1 MNEAVNKLA
10 AAIPSALQKIKIF
23 RLPAPGSRLP
33 ASSNYTRLKKTA
45 AVGIKSIYA
54 HGLRSLL
61 TVLGIVIGV
70 AAVISMLAVSEGAS
84 FEAQQQFRALGSN
97 NIIVKSV
104 KPASME
110 SSGMPGRP
118 QAISYGLTYEDI
130 ITIQETI
137 PGINNVIPSRI
148 IKRDVRHLGRAVST
162 DVVGTTTDY
171 PISRNY
177 NLRAGRFFT
186 DEEMVEQRNVVVLSE
201 EVATALFPMSEA
213 MGESI
218 RIDGNY
224 YNVIGVMESEAYSN
238 LGRSQAGSSN
248 SAPSRIF
255 IPLSAARYR
264 FGETLVRQSS
274 SGVEMET
281 IQLHEAIIQ
290 VSDQEQVESVGKIIE
305 EILARRH
312 RHMDYAVEVPLALI
326 RQAEES
332 ALRDQIVA
340 GAIAGISLLVGGI
353 GIMNIMLASVTERTR
368 EIGIRRALGAKKKDI
383 VLQFLIEAVI
393 LSGVGGLIGV
403 VLGVAI
409 PIIISVF
416 WGMTTIVTLTAPIL
430 AFSISAFIGVVFGI
444 YPSMRAAD
452 MDPVEA
458 LRHQ

>member
-1 MNEAVNKLA
+1 MTNALKHSPV
-10 AAIPSALQKIKIF
+10 PSALQRLTLHLQPVYWTRF
-23 RLPAPGSRLP
+23 R
-33 ASSNYTRLKKTA
+33 KTA
-45 AVGIKSIYA
+45 EVGIKSIHA

-97 NIIVKSV
+97 NIIIKSV
-104 KPASME
+104 KPASLEANGGSNM
-110 SSGMPGRP
+110 RP

-130 ITIQETI
+130 LTIQQTI
-137 PGINNVIPSRI
+137 PGIRNIIPSRI
-148 IKRDVRHLGRAVST
+148 IKKDVRHLGRDIST
-162 DVVGTTTDY
+162 DVVGTTIDY
-171 PISRNY
+171 PVSRNY
-177 NLRAGRFFT
+177 NLRSGRFFS
-186 DEEMVEQRNVVVLSE
+186 DEEVLAQRNVAVISD
-201 EVATALFPMSEA
+201 EVASALFPMTDPL
-213 MGESI
+213 GESI

-224 YNVIGVMESEAYSN
+224 YNIVGVMEPEAYSN

-248 SAPSRIF
+248 AAPTRIF

-264 FGETLVRQSS
+264 FGETLVRQAA

-281 IQLHEAIIQ
+281 VELHEAIIQ
-290 VSDQEQVESVGKIIE
+290 VEDQAQVEAVGQIIE
-305 EILARRH
+305 QILERRH
-312 RHMDYAVEVPLALI
+312 RRVDYAVEVPLALI

-368 EIGIRRALGAKKKDI
+368 EIGIRRALGARKKDI
-383 VLQFLIEAVI
+383 VQQFLIEAVI

-403 VLGVAI
+403 VIGILI
-409 PIIISVF
+409 PVIISMF
-416 WGMTTIVTLTAPIL
+416 WGMTTIVTITAPLL
-430 AFSISAFIGVVFGI
+430 AFSISALIGVVFGI
-444 YPSMRAAD
+444 YPSIRAAN

-458 LRHQ
+458 LRHA

>member
-1 MNEAVNKLA
+1 MTDSVNHATA
-10 AAIPSALQKIKIF
+10 ASVLQ
-23 RLPAPGSRLP
+23 RLTVHLRPV
-33 ASSNYTRLKKTA
+33 YWTRLRKTA
-45 AVGIKSIYA
+45 EVGIKSIHA

-104 KPASME
+104 KPASLE
-110 SSGMPGRP
+110 ASGGSNMRP
-118 QAISYGLTYEDI
+118 QAIAYGLTYEDI
-130 ITIQETI
+130 LTIQQTI
-137 PGINNVIPSRI
+137 PGISNVIPSRI
-148 IKRDVRHLGRAVST
+148 IKKDVRHLGRDIST
-162 DVVGTTTDY
+162 DVVGTTVDY

-177 NLRAGRFFT
+177 SLRSGRFFSA
-186 DEEMVEQRNVVVLSE
+186 DEMLAQRNVAVISD
-201 EVATALFPMSEA
+201 EVASALFPMTDPL
-213 MGESI
+213 GESI

-224 YNVIGVMESEAYSN
+224 YNIVGVMEPEAYSN

-248 SAPSRIF
+248 AAPTRIF

-264 FGETLVRQSS
+264 FGETLVRQAT

-281 IQLHEAIIQ
+281 VELHEAIIQ
-290 VSDQEQVESVGKIIE
+290 VEDQTQVEAVGQIIE
-305 EILARRH
+305 QILERRH
-312 RHMDYAVEVPLALI
+312 RRVDYAVEVPLALI

-368 EIGIRRALGAKKKDI
+368 EIGIRRALGARKKDI
-383 VLQFLIEAVI
+383 VQQFLIEAVI

-403 VLGVAI
+403 VIGILI
-409 PIIISVF
+409 PVIISLF
-416 WGMTTIVTLTAPIL
+416 WGMTTIVTITAPLL
-430 AFSISAFIGVVFGI
+430 AFSISALIGVVFGI
-444 YPSMRAAD
+444 YPSIRAAN

-458 LRHQ
+458 LRHA

>member
-1 MNEAVNKLA
+1 MTDSVNHATA
-10 AAIPSALQKIKIF
+10 ASVLQ
-23 RLPAPGSRLP
+23 RLTVHLRPV
-33 ASSNYTRLKKTA
+33 YWTRLRKTA
-45 AVGIKSIYA
+45 EVGIKSIHA

-104 KPASME
+104 KPASLE
-110 SSGMPGRP
+110 ASGGSNMRP
-118 QAISYGLTYEDI
+118 QAIAYGLTYEDI
-130 ITIQETI
+130 LTIQQTI
-137 PGINNVIPSRI
+137 PGISNVIPSRI
-148 IKRDVRHLGRAVST
+148 IKKDVRHLGRDIST
-162 DVVGTTTDY
+162 DVVGTTVDY

-177 NLRAGRFFT
+177 SLRSGRFFSA
-186 DEEMVEQRNVVVLSE
+186 DEMLAQRNVAVISD
-201 EVATALFPMSEA
+201 EVASALFPMTDPL
-213 MGESI
+213 GESI

-224 YNVIGVMESEAYSN
+224 YNIVGVMEPEAYSN

-248 SAPSRIF
+248 AAPTRIF

-264 FGETLVRQSS
+264 FGETLVRQAT

-281 IQLHEAIIQ
+281 VELHEAIIQ
-290 VSDQEQVESVGKIIE
+290 VEDQTQVEAVGQIIE
-305 EILARRH
+305 QILERRH
-312 RHMDYAVEVPLALI
+312 RRVDYAVEVPLALI

-368 EIGIRRALGAKKKDI
+368 EIGIRRALGARKKDI
-383 VLQFLIEAVI
+383 VQQFLIEAVI

-403 VLGVAI
+403 VIGILI
-409 PIIISVF
+409 PVIISLF
-416 WGMTTIVTLTAPIL
+416 WGMTTIVTITAPLL
-430 AFSISAFIGVVFGI
+430 AFSISA
-444 YPSMRAAD
+444 
-452 MDPVEA
+452 
-458 LRHQ
+458 

>member
-1 MNEAVNKLA
+1 MTDSVNHARA
-10 AAIPSALQKIKIF
+10 ASALQRITLHLRPAYWNRF
-23 RLPAPGSRLP
+23 R
-33 ASSNYTRLKKTA
+33 KTA
-45 AVGIKSIYA
+45 EVGIKSIHA

-104 KPASME
+104 KPASLE
-110 SSGMPGRP
+110 ASSGSGMRP
-118 QAISYGLTYEDI
+118 QAIAYGLTYEDI
-130 ITIQETI
+130 LTIQETI
-137 PGINNVIPSRI
+137 PGISQVIPSRI
-148 IKRDVRHLGRAVST
+148 IKKDVRHFGRDIST
-162 DVVGTTTDY
+162 DVVGTTVDY
-171 PISRNY
+171 PVSRNY
-177 NLRAGRFFT
+177 HLRSGRFFSA
-186 DEEMVEQRNVVVLSE
+186 EEMLAQRNVAVISD
-201 EVATALFPMSEA
+201 EVASALFPMTDPL
-213 MGESI
+213 GESI

-224 YNVIGVMESEAYSN
+224 YNIVGVMEPEAYSN

-248 SAPSRIF
+248 AAPTRIF

-264 FGETLVRQSS
+264 FGETLVRQAA

-281 IQLHEAIIQ
+281 VELHEAIIQ
-290 VSDQEQVESVGKIIE
+290 VEDQEQVEAVGQIIE
-305 EILARRH
+305 QILQRRH
-312 RHMDYAVEVPLALI
+312 RRLDYAVEVPLALI

-368 EIGIRRALGAKKKDI
+368 EIGIRRALGARKKDI
-383 VLQFLIEAVI
+383 VQQFLIEAVI

-403 VLGVAI
+403 AI
-409 PIIISVF
+409 GILIPVVISIF
-416 WGMTTIVTLTAPIL
+416 WGMTTIVTITAPLL
-430 AFSISAFIGVVFGI
+430 AFSISALIGVVFGI
-444 YPSMRAAD
+444 YPSIRAAN

-458 LRHQ
+458 LRHA

>member
-1 MNEAVNKLA
+1 MTDSVNHATA
-10 AAIPSALQKIKIF
+10 ASALQ
-23 RLPAPGSRLP
+23 RLTVHLRPV
-33 ASSNYTRLKKTA
+33 YWTRLRKTA
-45 AVGIKSIYA
+45 EVGIKSIHA

-104 KPASME
+104 KPASLE
-110 SSGMPGRP
+110 ASGGSNMRP
-118 QAISYGLTYEDI
+118 QAIAYGLTYEDI
-130 ITIQETI
+130 LTIQQTI
-137 PGINNVIPSRI
+137 PGISNVIPSRI
-148 IKRDVRHLGRAVST
+148 IKKDVRHLGRDIST
-162 DVVGTTTDY
+162 DVVGTTVDY

-177 NLRAGRFFT
+177 SLRSGRFFSA
-186 DEEMVEQRNVVVLSE
+186 DEMLAQRNVAVISD
-201 EVATALFPMSEA
+201 EVASALFPMTDPL
-213 MGESI
+213 GESI

-224 YNVIGVMESEAYSN
+224 YNIVGVMEPEAYSN

-248 SAPSRIF
+248 AAPTRIF

-264 FGETLVRQSS
+264 FGETLVRQAT

-281 IQLHEAIIQ
+281 VELHEAIIQ
-290 VSDQEQVESVGKIIE
+290 VEDQTQVEAVGQIIE
-305 EILARRH
+305 QILERRH
-312 RHMDYAVEVPLALI
+312 RRVDYAVEVPLALI

-368 EIGIRRALGAKKKDI
+368 EIGIRRALGARKKDI
-383 VLQFLIEAVI
+383 VQQFLIEAVI

-403 VLGVAI
+403 VIGILI
-409 PIIISVF
+409 PVIISLF
-416 WGMTTIVTLTAPIL
+416 WGMTTIVTITAPLL
-430 AFSISAFIGVVFGI
+430 AFSISALIGVVFGI
-444 YPSMRAAD
+444 YPSIRAAN

-458 LRHQ
+458 LRHA

>member
-1 MNEAVNKLA
+1 V
-10 AAIPSALQKIKIF
+10 
-23 RLPAPGSRLP
+23 
-33 ASSNYTRLKKTA
+33 YWTRLRKTA
-45 AVGIKSIYA
+45 EVGIKSIHA

-104 KPASME
+104 KPASLE
-110 SSGMPGRP
+110 ASGGSNMRP
-118 QAISYGLTYEDI
+118 QAIAYGLTYEDI
-130 ITIQETI
+130 LTIQQTI
-137 PGINNVIPSRI
+137 PGISNVIPSRI
-148 IKRDVRHLGRAVST
+148 IKKDVRHLGRDIST
-162 DVVGTTTDY
+162 DVVGTTVDY

-177 NLRAGRFFT
+177 SLRSGRFFSA
-186 DEEMVEQRNVVVLSE
+186 DEMLAQRNVAVISD
-201 EVATALFPMSEA
+201 EVASALFPMTDPL
-213 MGESI
+213 GESI

-224 YNVIGVMESEAYSN
+224 YNIVGVMEPEAYSN

-248 SAPSRIF
+248 AAPTRIF

-264 FGETLVRQSS
+264 FGETLVRQAT

-281 IQLHEAIIQ
+281 VELHEAIIQ
-290 VSDQEQVESVGKIIE
+290 VEDQTQVEAVGQIIE
-305 EILARRH
+305 QILERRH
-312 RHMDYAVEVPLALI
+312 RRVDYAVEVPLALI

-368 EIGIRRALGAKKKDI
+368 EIGIRRALGARKKDI
-383 VLQFLIEAVI
+383 VQQFLIEAVI

-403 VLGVAI
+403 VIGILI
-409 PIIISVF
+409 PVIISLF
-416 WGMTTIVTLTAPIL
+416 WGMTTIVTITAPLL
-430 AFSISAFIGVVFGI
+430 AFSISALIGVVFGI
-444 YPSMRAAD
+444 YPSIRAAN

-458 LRHQ
+458 LRHA

>member
-1 MNEAVNKLA
+1 MNEVIKHPAVLAVFQRIKLH
-10 AAIPSALQKIKIF
+10 LQPVYWTRF
-23 RLPAPGSRLP
+23 R
-33 ASSNYTRLKKTA
+33 KTA
-45 AVGIKSIYA
+45 EVGIKSIYA

-104 KPASME
+104 KPASLE
-110 SSGMPGRP
+110 ASGGNNMRP
-118 QAISYGLTYEDI
+118 QSISYGLTYEDI
-130 ITIQETI
+130 LTIQQTI
-137 PGINNVIPSRI
+137 PGISNVIPSRI
-148 IKRDVRHLGRAVST
+148 IKKDVRHLGRDIST
-162 DVVGTTTDY
+162 DVVGTTIDY

-177 NLRAGRFFT
+177 SLRAGRFFSE
-186 DEEMVEQRNVVVLSE
+186 EEMLAQRNVAVISD
-201 EVATALFPMSEA
+201 EVARALFPMTDPL
-213 MGESI
+213 GESI

-224 YNVIGVMESEAYSN
+224 YNIIGVMEPEAYSN

-248 SAPSRIF
+248 AAPTRIF

-264 FGETLVRQSS
+264 FGETLVRQAS

-281 IQLHEAIIQ
+281 VELHEAIIQ
-290 VSDQEQVESVGKIIE
+290 VQDQEQVEAVGQIIE
-305 EILARRH
+305 QILERRH
-312 RHMDYAVEVPLALI
+312 RRVDYAVEVPLALI

-368 EIGIRRALGAKKKDI
+368 EIGIRRALGARKKDI
-383 VLQFLIEAVI
+383 VQQFLIEAVI

-403 VLGVAI
+403 VIGILI
-409 PIIISVF
+409 PVIISIF
-416 WGMTTIVTLTAPIL
+416 WGMTTIVTVTAPLL
-430 AFSISAFIGVVFGI
+430 AFSISALIGVVFGI
-444 YPSMRAAD
+444 YPSIRAAN

-458 LRHQ
+458 LRHA